1 MIRYLNLLSPK
12 NTYINQYQSTMVNHH
27 FRFHQPYQSIYPI
40 EPVLPAASMN
50 LWDKKPEDTVLPK
63 LMAFFWNRTKLLNI
77 KMLIH
82 IYFMYYWPTWRA
94 TTTSHT
100 SWIQGIHFKKT
111 PGHRR
116 PMRSSMAKE
125 ASDLCRQWGS
135 WGATWN
141 RLLELNPP
149 WPCKKGHLY
158 PKKLSQDVFQRVL
171 DDTLFIKL
179 IPMIPYHKNMQHAF

>member
-1 MIRYLNLLSPK
+1 
-12 NTYINQYQSTMVNHH
+12 MVNHY

-50 LWDKKPEDTVLPK
+50 RLNWWHFLKPDKTVEHQ
-63 LMAFFWNRTKLLNI
+63 NVDSY
-77 KMLIH
+77 

-94 TTTSHT
+94 TKTPHT

-116 PMRSSMAKE
+116 PVRSSMAKE

-135 WGATWN
+135 WWATWN

-179 IPMIPYHKNMQHAF
+179 IPYHKNMQHAF